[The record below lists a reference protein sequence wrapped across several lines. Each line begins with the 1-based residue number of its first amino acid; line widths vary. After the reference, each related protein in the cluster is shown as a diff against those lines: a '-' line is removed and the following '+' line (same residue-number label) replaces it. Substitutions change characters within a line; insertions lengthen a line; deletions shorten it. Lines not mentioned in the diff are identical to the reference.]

1 MLNISNYGDIP
12 FPENC
17 TPYWDLP
24 EEAQKELDAYLAED
38 YARNPYDSFWH
49 ANGDFPSEDESP
61 AQCRKCGQKRLRDN
75 NGGTRWCRRCK
86 YTFYDEYFGAEGYNT
101 KWLELVQKLDAE
113 KTDTGS

>member
-1 MLNISNYGDIP
+1 MINISNYVDIP

-24 EEAQKELDAYLAED
+24 EVAQKELDTYLAED
-38 YARNPYDSFWH
+38 YARDPYDNFWG
-49 ANGDFPSEDESP
+49 ANGDFDSAP
-61 AQCRKCGQKRLRDN
+61 CRKCGQKRLRYNED
-75 NGGTRWCRRCK
+75 GQRWCRRCK
-86 YTFYDEYFGAEGYNT
+86 YTFYDEYFGPEGYNT